1 MKKKQMYQHSGVD
14 HPQYLN
20 ITGQTVFHKIV
31 KFLKERSTWD
41 DGYLELVAAAAACYQ
56 TYVQAQLEVLERGAT
71 VSTSTGVVKKNPA
84 CDVAGSNFRDF
95 MAFSSKFGLNP
106 LFAGKVGAEVEDES
120 EI

>member
-1 MKKKQMYQHSGVD
+1 
-14 HPQYLN
+14 
-20 ITGQTVFHKIV
+20 
-31 KFLKERSTWD
+31 
-41 DGYLELVAAAAACYQ
+41 
-56 TYVQAQLEVLERGAT
+56 
-71 VSTSTGVVKKNPA
+71 VVKKNPA